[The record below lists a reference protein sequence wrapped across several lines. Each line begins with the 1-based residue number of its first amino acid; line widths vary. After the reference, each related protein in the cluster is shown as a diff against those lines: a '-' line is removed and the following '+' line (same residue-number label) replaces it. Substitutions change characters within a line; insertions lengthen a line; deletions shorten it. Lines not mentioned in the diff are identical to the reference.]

1 MSSFVNKREAALS
14 IAPLPQASGSAA
26 PGRWARAWASWT
38 KRWVRRRSPRSA
50 SANSVTAQLVASRR
64 SHMSA
69 SLRNG
74 LHRKSKWRIHAHHS
88 SSPSKTKNVSNWQVF
103 EVGGRATH
111 LGDEAVE
118 QGGNRVARPGLRYR
132 DADTVD
138 PVQREGARYEL
149 MVMGVSGQ
157 HSQNLA
163 CAQANTDIDQ
173 PDQAVA
179 QGGLAQRQALQQ
191 AGRLGADHRKARH
204 PIDHGL
210 RTRGFLDAQRPSE
223 ETQDA

>member
-1 MSSFVNKREAALS
+1 MHTPRLGPDFGRRQTCANRVREWARDLTPGRQKSGQGGMRLVGALAQARYGVRELVDAWAAQSWLIEGGHGFVE
-14 IAPLPQASGSAA
+14 SAA
-26 PGRWARAWASWT
+26 S
-38 KRWVRRRSPRSA
+38 
-50 SANSVTAQLVASRR
+50 
-64 SHMSA
+64 
-69 SLRNG
+69 
-74 LHRKSKWRIHAHHS
+74 
-88 SSPSKTKNVSNWQVF
+88 VF

-138 PVQREGARYEL
+138 PVQSEGARYEL

-163 CAQANTDIDQ
+163 RAQANTDIDQ

-179 QGGLAQRQALQQ
+179 KGGLAQRQALKQ